1 MYISIKKFL
10 FKYISKF
17 LNLINYSIN
26 RTDVYLWT
34 DSEVVISRL
43 FPNNQNII
51 IFDIG
56 AHVGESAIKY
66 KKIYKNSKIYSFE
79 PFQDNFNILKKNKIK
94 KFNPYNIGFSDK
106 NSDQTFY
113 VNKGSATNS
122 LLKRSQSAKKIW
134 GGTDWYDPI
143 NKVKC
148 KFYTL
153 DAFCLKNQ
161 IKNID
166 FCKIDVQG
174 AEFKVLRGARRL
186 LLNKII
192 KVIQIEVII
201 GNTYKT
207 QKTLSYYLKLFENYG
222 YKLKMISD
230 FNIVNDNL
238 VQVDI
243 FFTKKNF

>member
-1 MYISIKKFL
+1 MHF
-10 FKYISKF
+10 
-17 LNLINYSIN
+17 
-26 RTDVYLWT
+26 V
-34 DSEVVISRL
+34 
-43 FPNNQNII
+43 
-51 IFDIG
+51 
-56 AHVGESAIKY
+56 
-66 KKIYKNSKIYSFE
+66 
-79 PFQDNFNILKKNKIK
+79 
-94 KFNPYNIGFSDK
+94 
-106 NSDQTFY
+106 
-113 VNKGSATNS
+113 
-122 LLKRSQSAKKIW
+122 
-134 GGTDWYDPI
+134 
-143 NKVKC
+143 
-148 KFYTL
+148 
-153 DAFCLKNQ
+153 LKNQ